1 MEYNRRRKIY
11 LASDC
16 PVGKDTVK
24 KNVESLAAVEDGVD
38 PLDRKR
44 GTREG
49 KEPGEPKEKGEEEG
63 VPQGRHHPTS

>member
-1 MEYNRRRKIY
+1 MEENKEFY

-16 PVGKDTVK
+16 SVGKDAVQ

-49 KEPGEPKEKGEEEG
+49 KEPGEPKEKREKEG

>member
-1 MEYNRRRKIY
+1 MKTLQNKDFY

-38 PLDRKR
+38 PLNRER
-44 GTREG
+44 GTRES
-49 KEPGEPKEKGEEEG
+49 KEPGESKEKREEES
-63 VPQGRHHPTS
+63 VSQGCQHSAS

>member
-38 PLDRKR
+38 PLNRER
-44 GTREG
+44 GTRES
-49 KEPGEPKEKGEEEG
+49 KEPGESKEKREEES
-63 VPQGRHHPTS
+63 VSQGRHHSAS

>member
-1 MEYNRRRKIY
+1 MKILQNKDFY

-16 PVGKDTVK
+16 PVGKYAVQ

-38 PLDRKR
+38 PLDRER
-44 GTREG
+44 GTGEG
-49 KEPGEPKEKGEEEG
+49 KEPGESKEEREKEG